1 MRPLTLLLIYVVA
14 LGQFLGASRSIPAFA
29 IFVYTAL
36 TAWTL
41 FNEIVLAGT
50 GSIVANGG
58 LIKKVYLP
66 REVFPL
72 SALGSALFNFAV
84 QLAVLVA
91 ATFAFG
97 APPRGRQLL
106 YLPLSFLVL
115 VVFGTAIALVLS
127 AVNVYLRDIQYLVEI
142 ALMRSEE
149 HTSEL

>member
-29 IFVYTAL
+29 IFVYTGL

-50 GSIVANGG
+50 GSIVANSG

-72 SALGSALFNFAV
+72 SLVGSALFNFAIHLSV
-84 QLAVLVA
+84 LIGATIVIGQFPTGARWGYAALGLAVLV
-91 ATFAFG
+91 
-97 APPRGRQLL
+97 
-106 YLPLSFLVL
+106 
-115 VVFGTAIALVLS
+115 VF
-127 AVNVYLRDIQYLVEI
+127 
-142 ALMRSEE
+142 
-149 HTSEL
+149 